1 MSDYLADEIPVD
13 EDEFTRRACDPRS
26 SVVVEACAGSGK
38 TWLLVSRIV
47 RLLLAGTAP
56 GEILAITFTR
66 RAAQEMKVRL
76 LRDLWDLASAT
87 DDKIVAS
94 LRQRG
99 LSRAQAVAA
108 IDDARKL
115 YERVVTARV
124 PLTIET
130 FHGWFWQLIARA
142 PLGAGVPFAPVLLEG
157 SERVRADAW
166 LHFTAALIRPQ
177 RAVERAAWEDLI
189 GETGEV
195 TARRLLQQFLH
206 KRAEWWSFAAGDE
219 PAAVDRAL
227 EPLRVS
233 GGGDPAMELRA
244 PDFTESL
251 RGLVAQW
258 QSIRPPLRTIDTAV
272 GRASAWL
279 ASPGKN
285 AARDLREAC
294 LVVLTKGQSTPIVL
308 LTPECMAARFANDAQ
323 ARSYAN
329 AHAAVVVRLQQIMAA
344 RRTWRAFKVNHAALT
359 CGQLLVHTY
368 QALKQQRQALDFT
381 DLEWHTYRLLSD
393 PDNAAY
399 MHARLDA
406 RYRHVLLDEF
416 QDTNSLQWQ
425 VLQSWLAAYGAQDQ
439 DAGSASAP
447 DRPTVFVVGDPKQ
460 SIYRFRRAEPRV
472 FDAALELLCR
482 DYAACHLRT
491 NVTRRNA
498 PAVIKV
504 LNRAMPRGNPLYQP
518 QSTRAPYSIG
528 QGAFVLL
535 PLEAPEPAT
544 DRAGDGIS
552 LRDVLTTP
560 RAERETDTRYRE
572 GRVLAN
578 EIAAWKLRLQVVD
591 DDVLRPARWSDVLVL
606 VRRRTHLADYERA
619 LRDAGIPFISD
630 RRGGLLATLEA
641 ADLTALL
648 SFLTAPYSDLQ
659 LAHALRSPIGGC
671 SDDDLMRLAAVSGA
685 SWWDRLQQLP
695 DPVSAPLARAR
706 ELFLWWL
713 DLAGV
718 LPVHDL
724 LDRIY
729 FEGDLRRRYAAAVPD
744 ALHAQVQANLDAF
757 IELALAIDAG
767 RYPSLPRFIDE
778 LAGLRHHAT
787 DEAPDEGSTGADDA
801 VRVMTIHG
809 AKGLEADIVALA
821 DAHARAPSEGEG
833 VLVDWPP
840 QAPAPE
846 HFSLVARGEEAR
858 DDARRDW
865 FERDEEQRL
874 QEDWNL
880 LYVAATRARQVL
892 IVSGSAP
899 SRGSLDDTW
908 YTRLQCAEDLS
919 SGAAAAVGLAP
930 PLPARILRDFLPDP
944 LPTGGR
950 REAADESDAM
960 RLGRAWHALLEHG
973 SGAPVDA
980 IARAHAL
987 TQEQSDTV
995 VAAAAQVRAVHPGF
1009 FEARDVAELELI
1021 ADDGELLRVDRLVER
1036 DDALWIIDFKWQVTD
1051 AERPAYEA
1059 QVRRYAEVLRSIRGD
1074 RPVRMGLVTAAGEL
1088 IEVPSGASIR
1098 VRER

>member
-1 MSDYLADEIPVD
+1 M
-13 EDEFTRRACDPRS
+13 RAC
-26 SVVVEACAGSGK
+26 
-38 TWLLVSRIV
+38 
-47 RLLLAGTAP
+47 
-56 GEILAITFTR
+56 
-66 RAAQEMKVRL
+66 
-76 LRDLWDLASAT
+76 ASA
-87 DDKIVAS
+87 
-94 LRQRG
+94 G
-99 LSRAQAVAA
+99 LPRAQAVAA
-108 IDDARKL
+108 IDEARKL

-124 PLTIET
+124 PLTVET

-166 LHFTAALIRPQ
+166 LHFTAALIRPEH
-177 RAVERAAWEDLI
+177 AAERAAWEELI
-189 GETGEV
+189 GEVGEV
-195 TARRLLQQFLH
+195 SARMLLQQFLH

-219 PAAVDRAL
+219 QAAVDRAL
-227 EPLRVS
+227 APLRVF
-233 GGGDPAMELRA
+233 GDADPATEVRA
-244 PDFTESL
+244 PDFIEDL
-251 RGLVAQW
+251 RRLVAHW
-258 QSIRPPLRTIDTAV
+258 QSVRPTLKTLDLAI

-279 ASPGKN
+279 VAPVGN
-285 AARDLREAC
+285 GARDLREAG
-294 LVVLTKGQSTPIVL
+294 LVVLTKGESTPIML
-308 LTPECMAARFANDAQ
+308 LTPERMAARFASDGQ
-323 ARSYAN
+323 ARSYAD
-329 AHAAVVVRLQQIMAA
+329 AHAAVVTRLQHLMAA
-344 RRTWRAFKVNHAALT
+344 RRTWRAYRLNRAALT
-359 CGQLLVHTY
+359 CGRLLIDTY
-368 QALKQQRQALDFT
+368 QGLKQQHQAIDFT

-393 PDNAAY
+393 IDNASY

-416 QDTNSLQWQ
+416 QDTNPLQWQ
-425 VLQSWLAAYGAQDQ
+425 VLQSWLAAYGAQDD
-439 DAGSASAP
+439 DAGSAAEP

-498 PAVIKV
+498 QAVIDV
-504 LNRAMPRGNPLYQP
+504 LNRTMLPGNPLYQS
-518 QSTRAPYSIG
+518 QTTRAPVTVG
-528 QGAFVLL
+528 RGAFVLL
-535 PLEAPEPAT
+535 PLEAPQPAVE
-544 DRAGDGIS
+544 DAGDRTA

-560 RAERETDTRYRE
+560 RVERETDTRYRE

-578 EIAAWKLRLQVVD
+578 EIASWKQGLQVAD
-591 DDVLRPARWSDVLVL
+591 EGTLRPARWSDVLVL

-619 LRDAGIPFISD
+619 LRDAGVPYISD

-641 ADLTALL
+641 DDLTALL
-648 SFLTAPYSDLQ
+648 GFLTAPFSDLQ

-671 SDDDLMRLAAVSGA
+671 SDDDLMQLAAATGE
-685 SWWDRLQQLP
+685 SWWDRLQHLP

-706 ELFLWWL
+706 ELLLWWL

-729 FEGDLRRRYAAAVPD
+729 FEGDLRRRYAAAAPD

-778 LAGLRHHAT
+778 LAGLRRHAT
-787 DEAPDEGSTGADDA
+787 DEAPDEGSTGTDDA

-809 AKGLEADIVALA
+809 AKGLEAAIVALA
-821 DAHARAPSEGEG
+821 DAHARAPSDTEEA
-833 VLVDWPP
+833 LVVWPP

-858 DDARRDW
+858 DDARRNW
-865 FERDEEQRL
+865 FVHDEEQRI

-880 LYVAATRARQVL
+880 LYVAATRAQQIL

-899 SRGSLDDTW
+899 LRGTLEDSW
-908 YTRLQCAEDLS
+908 YSRLQCAEDLS
-919 SGAAAAVGLAP
+919 SGASAAVAHPGTSRLRAV
-930 PLPARILRDFLPDP
+930 RDFHPEP
-944 LPTGGR
+944 IPTGGR
-950 REAADESDAM
+950 LEAAEDSDAM

-973 SGAPVDA
+973 SGAPVDS

-987 TQEQSDTV
+987 TPEQRDTV
-995 VAAAAQVRAVHPGF
+995 VAAAAQVRTAHRGLF
-1009 FEARDVAELELI
+1009 GAHGEAELELV
-1021 ADDGELLRVDRLVER
+1021 ADNGELLRVDRLVEF
-1036 DDALWIIDFKWQVTD
+1036 DDALWIIDFKWQVTET
-1051 AERPAYEA
+1051 ERPAYET
-1059 QVRRYAEVLRSIRGD
+1059 QVRRYAHVLRSLRSD
-1074 RPVRMGLVTAAGEL
+1074 RPVRMGLVTAAGDL
-1088 IEVPSGASIR
+1088 IEVMS
-1098 VRER
+1098 